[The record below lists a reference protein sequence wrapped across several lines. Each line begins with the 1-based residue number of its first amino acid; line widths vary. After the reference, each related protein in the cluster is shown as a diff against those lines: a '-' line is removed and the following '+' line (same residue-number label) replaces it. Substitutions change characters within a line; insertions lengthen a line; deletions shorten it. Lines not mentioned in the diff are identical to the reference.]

1 MDKSTK
7 DWDAEYQY
15 NLQSIPDCFG
25 VNKGASTHEMLNTQ
39 CEVFQVN
46 GRPFTQTV
54 FLNFRTCLL

>member
-15 NLQSIPDCFG
+15 NVQSILDCFG
-25 VNKGASTHEMLNTQ
+25 VNKGASTHKMLNTQ
-39 CEVFQVN
+39 HEVFQVN

-54 FLNFRTCLL
+54 F

>member
-15 NLQSIPDCFG
+15 NVQSIPDCFG

-39 CEVFQVN
+39 HEVFQVN
-46 GRPFTQTV
+46 GGPFTQTV
-54 FLNFRTCLL
+54 F